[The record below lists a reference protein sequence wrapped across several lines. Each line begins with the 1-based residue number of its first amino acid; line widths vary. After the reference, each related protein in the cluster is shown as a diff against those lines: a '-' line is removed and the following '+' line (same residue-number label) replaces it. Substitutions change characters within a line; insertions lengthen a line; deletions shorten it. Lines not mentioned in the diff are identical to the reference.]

1 MTATPRAAGGTAD
14 GTAGGAAGGAA
25 SKAAQGN
32 SKRPSDVE
40 TLRREIAQT
49 RAELGETVQALAA
62 KADVKARLQETAD
75 DAKARVREGL
85 QNAAVEAKSAAA
97 AAPERAQALAV
108 RTGRAVRS
116 NPVPFVVAAGAVALV
131 VLFVRWRRSR

>member
-1 MTATPRAAGGTAD
+1 MTATPGA
-14 GTAGGAAGGAA
+14 AGGAAGSAADGTAVGAAA

-32 SKRPSDVE
+32 SKRRSDVE

-49 RAELGETVQALAA
+49 RADLGETVQALAA

-85 QNAAVEAKSAAA
+85 QNATA
-97 AAPERAQALAV
+97 AAPEKAQALAV
-108 RTGRAVRS
+108 RTGRAVRG

>member
-1 MTATPRAAGGTAD
+1 MTATP
-14 GTAGGAAGGAA
+14 GAAGGAA
-25 SKAAQGN
+25 GSKAAQGN
-32 SKRPSDVE
+32 SKRSTDVE

-85 QNAAVEAKSAAA
+85 QNAAVEARSALSGATT
-97 AAPERAQALAV
+97 AAPAKAQALAV
-108 RTGRAVRS
+108 RTGRTVRS
-116 NPVPFVVAAGAVALV
+116 NPVPFVAAIGAVALV

>member
-1 MTATPRAAGGTAD
+1 MTATSGAGGGAAD
-14 GTAGGAAGGAA
+14 GTAV
-25 SKAAQGN
+25 SKAAHGN
-32 SKRPSDVE
+32 SKRPTDVE
-40 TLRREIAQT
+40 TLRQEIAQT

-97 AAPERAQALAV
+97 AAPERAQAMAV
-108 RTGRAVRS
+108 RTGRAIRS

-131 VLFVRWRRSR
+131 VLFIRWRRSR

>member
-1 MTATPRAAGGTAD
+1 MTATP
-14 GTAGGAAGGAA
+14 GAAGGAA
-25 SKAAQGN
+25 EGAEVSKVAQGN
-32 SKRPSDVE
+32 SKRPTDVE
-40 TLRREIAQT
+40 TLRQEIAQT

-62 KADVKARLQETAD
+62 KADVRARLQETAD
-75 DAKARVREGL
+75 DAKTRVREGL
-85 QNAAVEAKSAAA
+85 QNAAVEARSAAA
-97 AAPERAQALAV
+97 AAPERAQALAA

>member
-1 MTATPRAAGGTAD
+1 MTATSGAG
-14 GTAGGAAGGAA
+14 GGAADGAA
-25 SKAAQGN
+25 VSKAAHGN
-32 SKRPSDVE
+32 SKRPTDME
-40 TLRREIAQT
+40 TLRQEIAQT

-97 AAPERAQALAV
+97 AAPERAQALAT
-108 RTGRAVRS
+108 RTGRAIRS